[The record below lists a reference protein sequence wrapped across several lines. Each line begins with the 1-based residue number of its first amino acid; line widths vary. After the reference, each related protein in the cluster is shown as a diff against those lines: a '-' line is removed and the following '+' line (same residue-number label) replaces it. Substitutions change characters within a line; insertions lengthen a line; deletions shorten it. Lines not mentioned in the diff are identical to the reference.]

1 METPQ
6 FKVTRKTTSNTVK
19 KNVFVVSDSI
29 TKFLRSD
36 ELSTSKRS
44 VTVMKHP
51 GCSTEDM
58 TDYIKIIAK
67 KKPDTI
73 LLHVGTNDFT
83 KGINTMKNVR
93 KCLKAICELDN
104 SENTQT
110 GFSSIM
116 HRSDKD
122 FSKEISELN
131 VKLKKYCLGRGFI
144 YIDNDNVNESCV
156 NNSKLH
162 LNKKVTDL
170 FSKNILTS
178 LDIT

>member
-1 METPQ
+1 METSH
-6 FKVTRKTTSNTVK
+6 FKVTRKTTFNTNK
-19 KNVFVVSDSI
+19 KKVIIVGDSI

-36 ELSTSKRS
+36 ESPTSERS

-58 TDYIKIIAK
+58 TDYIKPIAR
-67 KKPDTI
+67 KKPGII
-73 LLHVGTNDFT
+73 LLHVGTNDLT

-93 KCLKAICELDN
+93 KCVEAIRELDN
-104 SENTQT
+104 SENIQI

-131 VKLKKYCLGRGFI
+131 VRLKKHCLGRGFV
-144 YIDNDNVNESCV
+144 YIDNDNINESCL
-156 NNSKLH
+156 NNSKLQ
-162 LNKKVTDL
+162 LNKKGTSL
-170 FSKNILTS
+170 FSKNISTS
-178 LDIT
+178 LYVI